1 MRRFI
6 TTLAILLVVI
16 IAGMTA
22 LVFLVNPNDF
32 RGYMAQ
38 QVEQRTG
45 YRLALQGDLRWHVWP
60 QLSILSGQMT
70 LTAPGA
76 TQPVVSAS
84 NMRLD
89 VSLLPLLSHQL
100 AVKQVMLRGA
110 VIRLTPESDARR
122 EADAPVGPR
131 DTSPPEVTRGWKF
144 DIADLRIADS
154 LLIWQRANGEQINVR
169 DLNLSLSQ
177 NQRRQAHVE
186 LTSRINRDQR
196 ELQLNLNSELDV
208 SRYPQQLSAVINQLD
223 YQLTGADL
231 PGEGVKGQMKMLAAW
246 RADNLGFTLNNLQL
260 TANENQLDGSISG
273 TLGERPTA
281 HIDLH
286 SPSLNLDTLMGLEAE
301 TDSDGQAISAARGGP
316 APVIAQIKE
325 HNNSDSPLNAIDGN
339 VALAVDTLRWRG
351 MDFNQVALKA
361 SNNKGLLTLESLTG
375 KAGQGTFSLPGTI
388 NVRAEKTAVTLA
400 PVLNQIAVAPLLKAF
415 DLPASLSGNL
425 SLQGKFAGT
434 GLTVPAFKR
443 SWNGQVE
450 LGLTEAQLAGLNFQ
464 QMIQRAVE
472 RNSNRVRGPEEP
484 VANSNL
490 QQIKGRAAL
499 NAGVLTFPALQGH
512 SSMLNY
518 DGKGVVNLAQ
528 READILF
535 GVTVTEGWKGDD
547 ELVKRLQKT
556 PVPLRIYGPWAGLNY
571 SLQVDQVLRQQLQDE
586 AKKRLKQWSERNPDN
601 GKNSSVQKLLKDL

>member
-32 RGYMAQ
+32 RGYMTQ

-45 YRLALQGDLRWHVWP
+45 YRLALNGDLRWHVWP

-76 TQPVVSAS
+76 AQPIVSAS

-122 EADAPVGPR
+122 EADAPVGPQ

-154 LLIWQRANGEQINVR
+154 LLIWQRMNGEQINVR

-186 LTSRINRDQR
+186 LSSRINRDQR
-196 ELQLNLNSELDV
+196 ELLVNLNSELDV
-208 SRYPQQLSAVINQLD
+208 SRYPQHLSAVINQLD

-231 PGEGVKGQMKMLAAW
+231 PAEGVKGQMKMLAEW
-246 RADNLGFTLNNLQL
+246 RADNLGFNLKDLQF
-260 TANENQLDGSISG
+260 TANDSQLNGSISG

-281 HIDLH
+281 NVDLH
-286 SPSLNLDTLMGLEAE
+286 SPVLNMDALLGLESAASE
-301 TDSDGQAISAARGGP
+301 GGQSVQAARGGP
-316 APVIAQIKE
+316 APVIAQSRE
-325 HNNSDSPLNAIDGN
+325 HNNADSALNTVDGKL
-339 VALAVDTLRWRG
+339 ALAVDKLRWRG
-351 MDFNQVALKA
+351 MDFDSVSLKA
-361 SNNKGLLTLESLTG
+361 ANDKGLLTLADFTG
-375 KAGQGTFSLPGTI
+375 KAGQGSFSLPGNV
-388 NVRAEKTAVTLA
+388 NVRSEETAVRLS
-400 PVLNQIAVAPLLKAF
+400 PDLSNIAIAPLLKAF

-425 SLQGKFAGT
+425 SLKGNFSGT
-434 GLTVPAFKR
+434 GLTIPAFKR
-443 SWNGQVE
+443 SWNGEVNVE
-450 LGLTEAQLAGLNFQ
+450 LTEAQMAGLNFQ

-472 RNSNRVRGPEEP
+472 RNSDRVRGPEEQT
-484 VANSNL
+484 SNL

-499 NAGVLTFPALQGH
+499 NQGALTFPALQGH

-518 DGKGVVNLAQ
+518 QGKGVVNLL
-528 READILF
+528 RRDADITF
-535 GVTVTEGWKGDD
+535 GVTVTQGWKGDD
-547 ELVKRLQKT
+547 ALVKRLQQT
-556 PVPLRIYGPWAGLNY
+556 PVPLRIYGPWSGLNY

-586 AKKRLKQWSERNPDN
+586 AKKRLKAWSERNPDSD
-601 GKNSSVQKLLKDL
+601 KNNSVQKLLKDL